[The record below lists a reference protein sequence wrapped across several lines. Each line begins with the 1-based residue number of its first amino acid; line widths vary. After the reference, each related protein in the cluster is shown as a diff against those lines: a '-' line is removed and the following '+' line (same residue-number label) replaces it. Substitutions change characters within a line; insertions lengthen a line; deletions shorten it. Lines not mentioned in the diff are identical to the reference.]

1 MNGNLHNEWARLF
14 LHALHDAGVRELVL
28 SPGSR
33 STPLALA
40 AEATAGLRV
49 TPCVD
54 ERSAAFFALGQARV
68 TGRPSVL
75 LCTSGSAGA
84 HYLPAVL
91 EADRAHLP
99 LIALTAD
106 RPWELTQAHEN
117 QTLDQTK
124 LFSSHVRDFFE
135 LGEPDPSALFAVA
148 RIAAQ
153 AVLRSQFPVGG
164 PVHVNARFRKPL
176 EPVDGPADEPWRAEL
191 LRCMSRSA
199 PRMFPGRVLPS
210 PAAVERITELC
221 ASAQRGLV
229 LAGPAWGS
237 PGRSRGCASADL
249 RQALAGFLRTS
260 AFACGAEATSDLL
273 HGPELSGLC
282 AGAVDAWLER
292 LFADAP
298 PDVVLSI
305 GAPLTSA
312 AWPRIARTH
321 ALPALIVVAPHD
333 VADPSGMATDAVVG
347 DAAELLVALSKRLD
361 KLPTDAAYRE
371 RVLSLATAVQL
382 APNSEALSEP
392 GIAHQVV
399 SALPEGAT
407 LLVGNSQVVRDVERF
422 AARRNLPLSVL
433 HQRGVSGIDGLI
445 AGAAGTR
452 SVVDSERAVVALL
465 GDVSALHDVGSLSLA
480 AQCDAAL
487 VVVVINNGGGRI
499 FEQLPIA
506 GKIPE
511 RSLSRLFL
519 TPPADFLAGACGA
532 FQITHVRVDTTQ
544 TLTDAL
550 ERALHTAQT
559 TVIEAVPA
567 LASTR
572 AVRFAAA
579 STPTAGAP

>member
-1 MNGNLHNEWARLF
+1 
-14 LHALHDAGVRELVL
+14 
-28 SPGSR
+28 
-33 STPLALA
+33 
-40 AEATAGLRV
+40 
-49 TPCVD
+49 
-54 ERSAAFFALGQARV
+54 
-68 TGRPSVL
+68 
-75 LCTSGSAGA
+75 
-84 HYLPAVL
+84 
-91 EADRAHLP
+91 
-99 LIALTAD
+99 
-106 RPWELTQAHEN
+106 
-117 QTLDQTK
+117 
-124 LFSSHVRDFFE
+124 
-135 LGEPDPSALFAVA
+135 
-148 RIAAQ
+148 
-153 AVLRSQFPVGG
+153 
-164 PVHVNARFRKPL
+164 
-176 EPVDGPADEPWRAEL
+176 
-191 LRCMSRSA
+191 
-199 PRMFPGRVLPS
+199 
-210 PAAVERITELC
+210 
-221 ASAQRGLV
+221 
-229 LAGPAWGS
+229 
-237 PGRSRGCASADL
+237 
-249 RQALAGFLRTS
+249 
-260 AFACGAEATSDLL
+260 
-273 HGPELSGLC
+273 
-282 AGAVDAWLER
+282 VDAWLER

-487 VVVVINNGGGRI
+487 VVVGI